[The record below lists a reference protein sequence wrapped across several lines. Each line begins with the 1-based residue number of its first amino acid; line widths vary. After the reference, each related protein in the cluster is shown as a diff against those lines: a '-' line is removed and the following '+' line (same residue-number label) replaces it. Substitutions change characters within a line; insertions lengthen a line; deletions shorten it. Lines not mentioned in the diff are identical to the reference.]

1 MPFNLPDLPS
11 VRRQNRDNLA
21 AFLTGADASVPNN
34 ALRVLSDQNAGG
46 AFLNLKYLAYIA
58 KNALPDKS
66 EGDWLLRWA
75 YILFGGPKAATFAS
89 GTIALT
95 GVQGTLLPA
104 GSILATSDG
113 VEYQTAADV
122 YLSAVAT
129 EAAVTCLTAGAIGN
143 RDAGAPLSL
152 TIGAPGVN
160 GEATVVLID
169 GGADTESDDD
179 LRTRVLLRLRRPP
192 MGGDA
197 DDYVQWTLAVPGVT
211 RAWSS
216 PNGMGIGTV
225 VVRFLCDALRAGNA
239 GLPTDDDI
247 AQVRAYLDTVRPVC
261 VKDFFVVPPIPQGL
275 AIKIRNLSDDT
286 PSMRLAIEAALQMLL
301 LERAAPG
308 QTIYAAWVS
317 AAISEV
323 VGDGYFDLDFEDA
336 VMDSPG
342 HMASLSAAAG
352 GGISYP

>member
-1 MPFNLPDLPS
+1 MPFALPDLPT
-11 VRRQNRDNLA
+11 VRRTNRDNLA
-21 AFLTGADASVPNN
+21 AFLKGADASVPNN

-58 KNALPDKS
+58 KNALPDKA

-89 GTIALT
+89 GTIAVT
-95 GVQGTLLPA
+95 GVKGTLLPA
-104 GSILATSDG
+104 ESILATSDS
-113 VEYQTAADV
+113 VEYQTKADV
-122 YLSAVAT
+122 YLSGLATEVAVA
-129 EAAVTCLTAGAIGN
+129 CLTAGAIGN

-152 TIGAPGVN
+152 SVAVSNVN
-160 GEATVVLID
+160 ADAKVVRID

-192 MGGDA
+192 QGGDA
-197 DDYVQWTLAVPGVT
+197 DDYVQWALAVPGVT

-239 GLPTDDDI
+239 GLPTDADL
-247 AQVRAYLDTVRPVC
+247 AAVRAYLDTVRPVC
-261 VKDFFVVPPIPQGL
+261 VKDFFVVAPIPQRL

-286 PSMRLAIEAALQMLL
+286 PSTRLAIEAALQMLL

-323 VGDGYFDLDFEDA
+323 VGDGYFDLDFADA
-336 VMDSPG
+336 VMASPG
-342 HMASLSAAAG
+342 HMASLAASAG
-352 GGISYP
+352 GGIAYP

>member
-1 MPFNLPDLPS
+1 MPFNIPDLPTA
-11 VRRQNRDNLA
+11 RRTNRDNLA
-21 AFLTGADASVPNN
+21 AFLPGADASVPNS

-58 KNALPDKS
+58 KNALPDQS

-89 GTIALT
+89 GTVTVAGT
-95 GVQGTLLPA
+95 QGTLLAA
-104 GSILATSDG
+104 GSILSTSDG
-113 VEYQTAADV
+113 VQYQTAADI
-122 YLSAVAT
+122 YLSAAAT
-129 EAAVTCLTAGAIGN
+129 SVAVTCLTAGAIGN
-143 RDAGAPLSL
+143 RDAGALLSL
-152 TIGAPGVN
+152 SIAVSGVN
-160 GEATVVLID
+160 AQATVVQID

-192 MGGDA
+192 QGGDA
-197 DDYVQWTLAVPGVT
+197 DDYVQWALAVPGVT

-225 VVRFLCDALRAGNA
+225 VVRVLCDALRAGNA
-239 GLPTDDDI
+239 GLPADDDI
-247 AQVRAYLDTVRPVC
+247 ARVRAYLDTVRPVC
-261 VKDFFVVPPIPQGL
+261 VKDFFVVAPIPQGL
-275 AIKIRNLSDDT
+275 SITIRNLSGDT

-317 AAISEV
+317 AAISAV
-323 VGDGYFDLDFEDA
+323 VGDGYFDLDSADA
-336 VMDSPG
+336 VMASPG
-342 HMASLSAAAG
+342 HMASLAPAAG
-352 GGISYP
+352 GGIAYS